1 MKLWSI
7 RRRVLVACVAVC
19 LLVSVL
25 APRRSDAAGPALA
38 VPWIVITVGEW
49 TGAWTAAQVTGAVA
63 TIAGHA
69 ALAWA
74 LWWGATDRNS
84 ANVPPVTTHI
94 NMSTTQNKPPNDPR
108 FDCLGG
114 GANKDYVPCPN
125 YNKSNEADASA
136 AGFSTNEQVVSA
148 MGGWGAGKTFKL
160 LDSGPPAVLYSYV
173 MTAAEKVS
181 ICPQQVAYPGPPWQI
196 MLGSEGGTQCFSL
209 WRKAEALADVPCRDG
224 YSVNPSNANNCVK
237 TSSPKKDPT
246 NPCETRFNG
255 TTHEKDAYSS
265 NCDGDVHTD
274 ENGNPVP
281 TSISGGDK
289 TQENADGSVRQRVH
303 QNADGSGNIVVV
315 TFDDPSN
322 ANSGYGWTTV
332 WFGPPDA
339 TGRNP
344 VTGAQSGTSPTPPP
358 TGMPTSPI
366 GRPAG
371 TGSNPGTGT
380 GTGGTGAGTG
390 TGTSSGTGS
399 CGGTGQAACNT
410 EIDDSAFAGQL
421 AVVSGAASSAV
432 SAANGTGA
440 LDQIS
445 QIKNGTL
452 ISIATDWIPSFKPGP
467 AFSCQD
473 ISWQVA
479 ISHGPLAGISATKNI
494 SFCDKLSS
502 IRDFLSWVIWF
513 GTAIGLVRLFFAT
526 VGAYP
531 QHQYGSFR

>member
-1 MKLWSI
+1 MTDPASLPNFPPPADEHPM
-7 RRRVLVACVAVC
+7 RGRVLD
-19 LLVSVL
+19 VL
-25 APRRSDAAGPALA
+25 QDLEVQPDIDADGD
-38 VPWIVITVGEW
+38 VTFTVNDQNLFIRCHEGE
-49 TGAWTAAQVTGAVA
+49 
-63 TIAGHA
+63 
-69 ALAWA
+69 L
-74 LWWGATDRNS
+74 
-84 ANVPPVTTHI
+84 
-94 NMSTTQNKPPNDPR
+94 
-108 FDCLGG
+108 
-114 GANKDYVPCPN
+114 
-125 YNKSNEADASA
+125 
-136 AGFSTNEQVVSA
+136 
-148 MGGWGAGKTFKL
+148 
-160 LDSGPPAVLYSYV
+160 
-173 MTAAEKVS
+173 
-181 ICPQQVAYPGPPWQI
+181 QI
-196 MLGSEGGTQCFSL
+196 MRIFGQWQLPEQLIGQET
-209 WRKAEALADVPCRDG
+209 KALETCNEL
-224 YSVNPSNANNCVK
+224 NLTLNCVK
-237 TSSPKKDPT
+237 TGIG
-246 NPCETRFNG
+246 NG
-255 TTHEKDAYSS
+255 TLAVACDHLMTAGVDLDAAVQIGIQLVLSTVS
-265 NCDGDVHTD
+265 FWHQRALGLD